1 MGVFRIQTIRR
12 RSDPRQGRT
21 LSAHEHEK
29 RLLRDMQSLPSS
41 CLQGALAIGNFDGVH
56 CGHAQL
62 IERLVESARRVH
74 GPAVVLTFDPA
85 PLSLL
90 RPDITPPKLT
100 TLPRRTDLLRRLG
113 VDWVIAYPTQLSTL
127 QLSPEDF
134 FQSIVVA
141 GLKAKSIVE
150 GANFFFGKD
159 RKGNV
164 ETLRSLVV
172 SHQMT
177 LDVVEMTQTES
188 QIVSSSRI
196 RELLQRGDVAGANRC
211 LTAPYSIE
219 GQVVVGSQRGRD
231 LGFPTANLAE
241 IETLVPGSGVYAAV
255 AEVAGQLYPAAVHI
269 GPNPTYGENQL
280 KVEAHI
286 IGYRGDLYGTTLR
299 VEFRER
305 IRDVRRF
312 GSVDELRE
320 QLQRDI
326 ARAAQLAAM

>member
-1 MGVFRIQTIRR
+1 M
-12 RSDPRQGRT
+12 
-21 LSAHEHEK
+21 SAHENEK

-41 CLQGALAIGNFDGVH
+41 CTQGALAIGNFDGVH
-56 CGHAQL
+56 RGHAQL
-62 IERLVESARRVH
+62 IERLISAARQAR

-90 RPDITPPKLT
+90 RPDIAPPKLT
-100 TLPRRTDLLRRLG
+100 ALQRRTELLCRLG
-113 VDWVIAYPTQLSTL
+113 VDWVVAYPTELSTL

-134 FQSIVVA
+134 FKSIVVDC
-141 GLKAKSIVE
+141 LKAKAIVE

-164 ETLRSLVV
+164 ETLRSLVAAY
-172 SHQMT
+172 QMT
-177 LDVVEMTQTES
+177 LDVVEMAQAES
-188 QIVSSSRI
+188 QVVSSSRI
-196 RELLQRGDVAGANRC
+196 RELLQRGDVAAANRC

-219 GQVVVGSQRGRD
+219 GRVVVGAQRGRD
-231 LGFPTANLAE
+231 LGFPTANLSL

-255 AEVAGQLYPAAVHI
+255 ADVAGQPYPAAVHI

-280 KVEAHI
+280 KVEVHI
-286 IGYRGDLYGTTLR
+286 IGFRGDLYDTTLG

-312 GSVDELRE
+312 ENVGELRE
-320 QLQRDI
+320 QLQVDI
-326 ARAAQLAAM
+326 ARAAQMVAR